1 MITLTG
7 ILLCALGL
15 LAAALLLASPLEI
28 SAGIDAGTVLWVLFP
43 LFTGVGWMLLV
54 MGSRDRA
61 VRMPTQWLAGAL
73 LLMAVVAA
81 GALTLAA
88 ANIVALRGSTAA
100 WWYVLVIAGSIGV
113 VGIAAYGRRAGD

>member
-15 LAAALLLASPLEI
+15 LAAALLLASPLDVG
-28 SAGIDAGTVLWVLFP
+28 AGIAAGTVLWVLFP
-43 LFTGVGWMLLV
+43 LFTGIGWMLLV

-88 ANIVALRGSTAA
+88 ANVVALRGSTAA

-113 VGIAAYGRRAGD
+113 VGIAAYGRRADD